1 MALELNF
8 NEDASRPPVFSLAP
22 AEGERAGVRG
32 HLRPFILFLFA
43 LLLLL
48 PTLRASEAPQ
58 RSSLIIVAG
67 AAGEEEFGENFA
79 RWARLWQ
86 ANGERAHARVQ
97 VIGLATNASAD
108 DRTLLQRALAAEA
121 TNGPVELWIVLL
133 GHGTYDGKAAKFN
146 LRGPDVSSTELADWL
161 KPLRRPVAVINTASA
176 SAPFINHLSASNR
189 VIITA
194 TRNGAE
200 INYARFGGY
209 LSEAMADPAADLDKD
224 GQTSLLE
231 AYLIA
236 SRRTADFY
244 ETEGRLMTEHAL
256 LDDNGDGLGTPAD
269 FFRGVRATKSAK
281 AGAPLDGLR
290 AHQWHLLRSEAEQKL
305 TAEVRAR
312 RDALELSIARLRQ
325 RKPTLPEDEYYRQL
339 EALLVELA
347 RLYQQP

>member
-1 MALELNF
+1 MITITITIM
-8 NEDASRPPVFSLAP
+8 NERSL
-22 AEGERAGVRG
+22 R
-32 HLRPFILFLFA
+32 LFLLPLLA
-43 LLLLL
+43 LLLFL
-48 PTLRASEAPQ
+48 PTLRASAAPQ
-58 RSSLIIVAG
+58 RPSLIVVSG

-79 RWARLWQ
+79 RWTRLWQ
-86 ANGERAHARVQ
+86 ANGERAGARVQ
-97 VIGLATNASAD
+97 VIGLATNAAVD
-108 DRTLLQRALAAEA
+108 DRTLLQRALAAES
-121 TNGPVELWIVLL
+121 TNGAVELWVVLL

-146 LRGPDVSSTELADWL
+146 LRGPDVSSAELADWL
-161 KPLRRPVAVINTASA
+161 KPVRRPVAIINAASA
-176 SAPFINHLSASNR
+176 SAPFINQLSASNR
-189 VIITA
+189 VIVTA
-194 TRNGAE
+194 TRSGAE

-244 ETEGRLMTEHAL
+244 VTEGRMLTEHAL
-256 LDDNGDGLGTPAD
+256 LDDNGDGFGTPAD

-305 TAEVRAR
+305 TPGVRAR
-312 RDALELSIARLRQ
+312 RDALELGIARLRQ
-325 RKPTLPEDEYYRQL
+325 RKPSLAEDEYYQQL
-339 EALLVELA
+339 EALLVKLA

>member
-1 MALELNF
+1 V
-8 NEDASRPPVFSLAP
+8 S
-22 AEGERAGVRG
+22 
-32 HLRPFILFLFA
+32 
-43 LLLLL
+43 
-48 PTLRASEAPQ
+48 
-58 RSSLIIVAG
+58 G

-79 RWARLWQ
+79 RWTRLWQ
-86 ANGERAHARVQ
+86 ANGERAGARVQ
-97 VIGLATNASAD
+97 VIGLATNAAVD
-108 DRTLLQRALAAEA
+108 DRTLLQRALAAES
-121 TNGPVELWIVLL
+121 TNGAVELWVVLL

-146 LRGPDVSSTELADWL
+146 LRGPDVSSAELADWL
-161 KPLRRPVAVINTASA
+161 KPVRRPVAIINAASA
-176 SAPFINHLSASNR
+176 
-189 VIITA
+189 
-194 TRNGAE
+194 TRSGAE

-244 ETEGRLMTEHAL
+244 VTEGRMLTEHAL
-256 LDDNGDGLGTPAD
+256 LDDNGDGFGTPAD

-305 TAEVRAR
+305 TPGVRAR
-312 RDALELSIARLRQ
+312 RDALELGIARLRQ
-325 RKPTLPEDEYYRQL
+325 RKPSLAEDEYYQQL
-339 EALLVELA
+339 EALLVKLA

>member
-1 MALELNF
+1 MNMITITSRIRIGSRLNG
-8 NEDASRPPVFSLAP
+8 S
-22 AEGERAGVRG
+22 
-32 HLRPFILFLFA
+32 HLLPLLA
-43 LLLLL
+43 LLSFF
-48 PTLRASEAPQ
+48 PTLRASETPD
-58 RSSLIIVAG
+58 RPSLIIVSG

-79 RWARLWQ
+79 RWARLWL
-86 ANGERAHARVQ
+86 ANGERAGARVQ
-97 VIGLATNASAD
+97 AIGLATNTAAD
-108 DRTLLQRALAAEA
+108 DRTLLQRALAAEL

-146 LRGPDVSSTELADWL
+146 LRGPDVSSTDLAEWL
-161 KPLRRPVAVINTASA
+161 KPLRRPVAVINAASA

-189 VIITA
+189 VIVTA
-194 TRNGAE
+194 TRSGAE
-200 INYARFGGY
+200 INYARFGGF

-244 ETEGRLMTEHAL
+244 ATEGRMLTEHAL
-256 LDDNGDGLGTPAD
+256 LDDNGDTLGTPAD

-290 AHQWHLLRSEAEQKL
+290 AHQWHLIRSQAEQKL
-305 TAEVRAR
+305 SPEVRAR
-312 RDALELSIARLRQ
+312 RDTLEQNIARLRL
-325 RKPTLPEDEYYRQL
+325 RKASLAEDEYYQHL
-339 EALLVELA
+339 EVLLVELA